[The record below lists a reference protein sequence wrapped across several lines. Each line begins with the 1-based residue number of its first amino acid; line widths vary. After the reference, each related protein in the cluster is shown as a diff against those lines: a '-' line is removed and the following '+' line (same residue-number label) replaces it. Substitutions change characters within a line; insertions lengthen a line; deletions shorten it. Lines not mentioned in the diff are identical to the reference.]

1 MASLFRTAAGWLE
14 RSPDT
19 PAMFE
24 RRLREPW
31 KQFALLL
38 LAGLILRIATFGDP
52 NLHVDEAFYFVVGQE
67 MHHGAL
73 PYVDIWDR
81 KPVGLFLIYYL
92 IAGISANVVAYQ
104 VAAWLFASA
113 TAWIIARIAARW
125 AGVQGSVLA
134 GVTYLLMLGPF
145 EGFGGQTPIFYN
157 LLIAGAALLLLRAQP
172 QLAVG
177 VPTGRTFMAM
187 ALCGLALTIKQ
198 TTLFESLCFGLFVSW
213 NLWRSPAPMLRIVLL
228 LAVCAVLGA
237 LPTLLSALAYYQLG
251 HWAEFWQAMVTSNLA
266 KVQPT
271 ILLIALNCLRIVL
284 RLYPYFAMIWLGIRF
299 ADPAVLDRRDKVFM
313 TLWLV
318 GAVLGV
324 TAVPNF
330 YSHYA
335 LPLLV
340 PLAAVSALA
349 LDRRDIGL
357 FAAAMVATFSMV
369 LIQPFDRA
377 GRLRSIESM
386 DRMAQSIRLHDSGGG
401 LLVYDGPPYL
411 YALADKRPL
420 TPLAFPHHLNDG
432 IEKDVSQFNT
442 LAETKRILKAKPGVL
457 AISVF
462 PSNIPENAETRS
474 LVLGYAVNNCQL
486 VDVDLSLEINHSE
499 LIAIYGDCRSTG
511 AYLHDY

>member
-1 MASLFRTAAGWLE
+1 MA
-14 RSPDT
+14 
-19 PAMFE
+19 
-24 RRLREPW
+24 
-31 KQFALLL
+31 
-38 LAGLILRIATFGDP
+38 
-52 NLHVDEAFYFVVGQE
+52 
-67 MHHGAL
+67 
-73 PYVDIWDR
+73 DR
-81 KPVGLFLIYYL
+81 PPV
-92 IAGISANVVAYQ
+92 
-104 VAAWLFASA
+104 
-113 TAWIIARIAARW
+113 
-125 AGVQGSVLA
+125 
-134 GVTYLLMLGPF
+134 
-145 EGFGGQTPIFYN
+145 FYN

-172 QLAVG
+172 QLAAG
-177 VPTGRTFMAM
+177 VPNWRTFTAM

-198 TTLFESLCFGLFVSW
+198 TTLFESLCLGLFVSW
-213 NLWRSPAPMLRIVLL
+213 HLWRSPAPRHRIVLS
-228 LAVCAVLGA
+228 LAACMILGVL
-237 LPTLLSALAYYQLG
+237 PSLLSALTYYQLG
-251 HWAEFWQAMVTSNLA
+251 HWAEFWHAMVTSNLA

-271 ILLIALNCLRIVL
+271 IPLIALNCLRVVL
-284 RLYPYFAMIWLGIRF
+284 RLYPYFALIWLGIRF
-299 ADPAVLDRRDKVFM
+299 ADPAALDRRDKAFM

-330 YSHYA
+330 YAHYA

-369 LIQPFDRA
+369 LYQPFDRA

-386 DRMAQSIRLHDSGGG
+386 DRMAQSIRLHDRGGG

-420 TPLAFPHHLNDG
+420 TPLAFPHHLDHG

-457 AISVF
+457 VIAAF
-462 PSNIPENAETRS
+462 PGNIPENAETRS
-474 LVLGYAVNNCQL
+474 LVLEYAQNNCRL
-486 VDVDLSLEINHSE
+486 VDVELLVEINQSE
-499 LIAIYGDCRSTG
+499 LIAIYGDCRSNG